1 MFGDSALKRTTEEWG
16 IIGGLSVVLVVV
28 VLIAYADIY
37 RFFSFIGV
45 LSDFQIF
52 AISVSLGYDM
62 LPTIAQQFSLGAI
75 HTELLQSGF
84 NPTVFVVLTAF
95 ALLGG
100 QLILY
105 LVGMFIRKVH
115 KGSIGNI
122 AGKNHFLHKYHFLVY
137 LIIPFVGIIGDLAMI
152 YSGHQRINPIK
163 IIPFLIIGD
172 LVSSARY
179 IYPAVAQLEIS
190 KLFGA

>member
-1 MFGDSALKRTTEEWG
+1 MKRTTEEWG
-16 IIGGLSVVLVVV
+16 IIGVLSIVLVAVV
-28 VLIAYADIY
+28 AIAYFDIY
-37 RFFSFIGV
+37 RFFSFVGL

-52 AISVSLGYDM
+52 AILVSFGFDM
-62 LPTIAQQFSLGAI
+62 LPTIVQQFSLGAI

-84 NPTVFVVLTAF
+84 DPTLFVVLTAF
-95 ALLGG
+95 ALLIG

-105 LVGMFIRKVH
+105 VVGMFIRKVS

-152 YSGHQRINPIK
+152 YSGHQRINLIK
-163 IIPFLIIGD
+163 IVPFLIIGD
-172 LVSSARY
+172 FISASRW

-190 KLFGA
+190 KLFGG

>member
-1 MFGDSALKRTTEEWG
+1 MKRTSEEWT

-28 VLIAYADIY
+28 VLLAYSDIF
-37 RFFSFIGV
+37 RFFSFVGV
-45 LSDFQIF
+45 LSDFQVF
-52 AISVSLGYDM
+52 AILASVGFDM

-84 NPTVFVVLTAF
+84 DANLFVVITAF

-105 LVGMFIRKVH
+105 VVGIFIRKVH
-115 KGSIGNI
+115 KGSVGNI

-152 YSGHQRINPIK
+152 YSGHQRISLLK
-163 IIPFLIIGD
+163 IIPFLLIGD
-172 LVSSARY
+172 FISSARY
-179 IYPAVAQLEIS
+179 IYPAVVQLEVS
-190 KLFGA
+190 KLFGG